1 MKLSIVLAI
10 SHYRKQTLDLAAT
23 FTVDEPL
30 CHCHNID
37 GLFQKLS
44 EAHIGDE
51 RRLFQQLLKKKLV
64 SCIAA
69 KRKYKTIYP

>member
-1 MKLSIVLAI
+1 MMLQCLFRFVFMEVLNLIQMKLSIVLAI

-23 FTVDEPL
+23 FTVDGRL

-44 EAHIGDE
+44 ETHIGDE
-51 RRLFQQLLKKKLV
+51 RRFF
-64 SCIAA
+64 SNS
-69 KRKYKTIYP
+69 